1 MADSPK
7 ENTAPMKKPLI
18 LVVEDSQITQQM
30 IRDKFMELGCDLV
43 SCDNAEEA
51 LKILRSDNRVDV
63 IILDFNLPGTI
74 KGPALYE
81 KITKDKDLSSIT
93 VVPFTSTI
101 DRNYNLKTMDPRDWA
116 RVSYAYNANDNA
128 TPIVSKGESEHIRH
142 VPDDLIMYVGRA
154 IRKREIEVPVPMREV
169 INTIVRNARKQE

>member
-7 ENTAPMKKPLI
+7 EDAPMKKPLI
-18 LVVEDSQITQQM
+18 LVVEDSQITQKM
-30 IRDKFMELGCDLV
+30 IQERFLELGCDLV
-43 SCDNAEEA
+43 SCENAEDA
-51 LKILRSDNRVDV
+51 LKTLRSDCHIDV

-116 RVSYAYNANDNA
+116 RVSNSYNANDNA
-128 TPIVSKGESEHIRH
+128 TPIVSKGDSEHIRH
-142 VPDDLIMYVGRA
+142 VPDDLIMFVGSA
-154 IRKREIEVPVPMREV
+154 IRKRGIGIPPPMREV
-169 INTIVRNARKQE
+169 LNSIVRNARKQE